1 MDISN
6 NIDLITLE
14 CLTNPGFYD
23 KYNLKKNNPNK
34 ISKADRKFYKKRII
48 NETKKMLRNDFDTP
62 ALKEIFNEYVISLVD
77 YFKIVD
83 KRDILQEDYKNN
95 PPQDK
100 APQDKAPQDKEYY
113 DNVLDE
119 ILDISD
125 NNLNNLISPDQL
137 LFKTSNETKKIT
149 LDNFVVKHNPP
160 KENII
165 YPEQKEINL
174 KEPSLKTK
182 GLKTKGLKMKAL
194 KSTQIKSSVEKENIH
209 KI

>member
-83 KRDILQEDYKNN
+83 KRDIIQEDYKNN
-95 PPQDK
+95 PH
-100 APQDKAPQDKEYY
+100 QDKEYY

-125 NNLNNLISPDQL
+125 NNLNNFNNFNNLISPNEL
-137 LFKTSNETKKIT
+137 LFKNANETKKIT

-182 GLKTKGLKMKAL
+182 GLKSKAL
-194 KSTQIKSSVEKENIH
+194 KSTQIKSSVKKENID

>member
-62 ALKEIFNEYVISLVD
+62 ALKEIFNQYVISLVD

-95 PPQDK
+95 P
-100 APQDKAPQDKEYY
+100 PQDKEYY

-137 LFKTSNETKKIT
+137 LFNNANETKKIT

-182 GLKTKGLKMKAL
+182 GLKMKAL
-194 KSTQIKSSVEKENIH
+194 KSTQIKSSVKKENID

>member
-6 NIDLITLE
+6 NMDLITLE

-100 APQDKAPQDKEYY
+100 EYY

-137 LFKTSNETKKIT
+137 LFKTANETKKIT

-194 KSTQIKSSVEKENIH
+194 KSTQIKSSVEKENID

>member
-62 ALKEIFNEYVISLVD
+62 ALKEIFNQYVISLVD

-100 APQDKAPQDKEYY
+100 EYY

-125 NNLNNLISPDQL
+125 NNLNNLNNLISPDQL
-137 LFKTSNETKKIT
+137 LFKTANETKKIT

-182 GLKTKGLKMKAL
+182 GLKMKAL
-194 KSTQIKSSVEKENIH
+194 KSTQIKSSVEKENID

>member
-23 KYNLKKNNPNK
+23 KYNLKKNNPTK
-34 ISKADRKFYKKRII
+34 ISKEDRKFYKKRII

-62 ALKEIFNEYVISLVD
+62 ALKQIFNEYVISLVD

-95 PPQDK
+95 PT
-100 APQDKAPQDKEYY
+100 QDKEFY

-125 NNLNNLISPDQL
+125 NNLISPNEL
-137 LFKTSNETKKIT
+137 LFNNANETKKIT
-149 LDNFVVKHNPP
+149 LDNFVVKHNPL

-174 KEPSLKTK
+174 KESSLKTK
-182 GLKTKGLKMKAL
+182 GIKPKKI
-194 KSTQIKSSVEKENIH
+194 KSTRIKSSVKKENID

>member
-62 ALKEIFNEYVISLVD
+62 ALKEIFNQYVISLVD

-95 PPQDK
+95 P
-100 APQDKAPQDKEYY
+100 PQDKEYY

-137 LFKTSNETKKIT
+137 LFKTANETKKIT

-182 GLKTKGLKMKAL
+182 GLKMKAL
-194 KSTQIKSSVEKENIH
+194 KSTQIKSSVKKENID

>member
-23 KYNLKKNNPNK
+23 KYNLKKNNPTK

-83 KRDILQEDYKNN
+83 KRDIIQEDYKNN
-95 PPQDK
+95 P
-100 APQDKAPQDKEYY
+100 PQDKEYY

-137 LFKTSNETKKIT
+137 LFKTANETKKIT

-194 KSTQIKSSVEKENIH
+194 KSTQIKSSVEKENID

>member
-23 KYNLKKNNPNK
+23 KYNLKKNNP
-34 ISKADRKFYKKRII
+34 
-48 NETKKMLRNDFDTP
+48 T
-62 ALKEIFNEYVISLVD
+62 
-77 YFKIVD
+77 
-83 KRDILQEDYKNN
+83 
-95 PPQDK
+95 
-100 APQDKAPQDKEYY
+100 QDKEFY

-125 NNLNNLISPDQL
+125 NNFNNLISPNEL
-137 LFKTSNETKKIT
+137 LFNNANETKKIT
-149 LDNFVVKHNPP
+149 LDNFVVKHNPL

-174 KEPSLKTK
+174 KESSLKTK
-182 GLKTKGLKMKAL
+182 GIKPKKI
-194 KSTQIKSSVEKENIH
+194 KSTRIKSSVKKENID

>member
-48 NETKKMLRNDFDTP
+48 NETKKMLRNDFETP

-100 APQDKAPQDKEYY
+100 EYY

-125 NNLNNLISPDQL
+125 NNFNNLNNLISPNEL
-137 LFKTSNETKKIT
+137 LFNNANETKKIT

-182 GLKTKGLKMKAL
+182 GLKMKAL
-194 KSTQIKSSVEKENIH
+194 KSTQIKSSVKKENID

>member
-23 KYNLKKNNPNK
+23 KYNLKKNNINK

-62 ALKEIFNEYVISLVD
+62 ALKQIFNEYVISLVD

-83 KRDILQEDYKNN
+83 KRDILQEDYKNY
-95 PPQDK
+95 PT
-100 APQDKAPQDKEYY
+100 QDKEFY

-125 NNLNNLISPDQL
+125 NNLISPNEL
-137 LFKTSNETKKIT
+137 LFNNANETKKIT
-149 LDNFVVKHNPP
+149 LDNFVVKHNPL

-174 KEPSLKTK
+174 KESSLKTK
-182 GLKTKGLKMKAL
+182 GIKPKKI
-194 KSTQIKSSVEKENIH
+194 KSTRIKSSVKKENID

>member
-100 APQDKAPQDKEYY
+100 EYY

-119 ILDISD
+119 ILDICD
-125 NNLNNLISPDQL
+125 NNLNNLNNLISPDQL

-194 KSTQIKSSVEKENIH
+194 KSTQIKSSVEKENID

>member
-1 MDISN
+1 
-6 NIDLITLE
+6 
-14 CLTNPGFYD
+14 
-23 KYNLKKNNPNK
+23 
-34 ISKADRKFYKKRII
+34 
-48 NETKKMLRNDFDTP
+48 MLRNDFDTP
-62 ALKEIFNEYVISLVD
+62 ALKQIFNEYVISLVD

-95 PPQDK
+95 PT
-100 APQDKAPQDKEYY
+100 QDKEFY

-125 NNLNNLISPDQL
+125 NNLISPNEL
-137 LFKTSNETKKIT
+137 LFNNANETKKIT

-182 GLKTKGLKMKAL
+182 GLKMKAL
-194 KSTQIKSSVEKENIH
+194 KSTQIKSSVKKENID

>member
-100 APQDKAPQDKEYY
+100 EYY

-125 NNLNNLISPDQL
+125 NNLNNLNNLISPDQL
-137 LFKTSNETKKIT
+137 LFKTANETKKIT
-149 LDNFVVKHNPP
+149 LDNFVVKHNPL

-174 KEPSLKTK
+174 KESSLKTK
-182 GLKTKGLKMKAL
+182 GIKPKKI
-194 KSTQIKSSVEKENIH
+194 KSTRIKSSVKKENID

>member
-100 APQDKAPQDKEYY
+100 EYY

-137 LFKTSNETKKIT
+137 LFKTANETKKIT

-165 YPEQKEINL
+165 YPEKKEINL
-174 KEPSLKTK
+174 KEPS
-182 GLKTKGLKMKAL
+182 LKTKGLKMKAL
-194 KSTQIKSSVEKENIH
+194 KSTQIKSSVKKENID

>member
-23 KYNLKKNNPNK
+23 KYNLKKNNPTK

-100 APQDKAPQDKEYY
+100 EYY

-125 NNLNNLISPDQL
+125 NNLNNLNNLISPNEL
-137 LFKTSNETKKIT
+137 LFNNANETKKIT

-182 GLKTKGLKMKAL
+182 GLKMKAL
-194 KSTQIKSSVEKENIH
+194 KSTQIKSSVKKENID

>member
-1 MDISN
+1 
-6 NIDLITLE
+6 
-14 CLTNPGFYD
+14 
-23 KYNLKKNNPNK
+23 
-34 ISKADRKFYKKRII
+34 
-48 NETKKMLRNDFDTP
+48 MLRNDFDTP

-100 APQDKAPQDKEYY
+100 EYY

-137 LFKTSNETKKIT
+137 LFKTANETKKIT

-165 YPEQKEINL
+165 YPEKKEINL

-194 KSTQIKSSVEKENIH
+194 KSTQIKSSVEKENID

>member
-100 APQDKAPQDKEYY
+100 EYY

-137 LFKTSNETKKIT
+137 LFKTANETKKIT

-165 YPEQKEINL
+165 YPEKKEINL
-174 KEPSLKTK
+174 KEPS
-182 GLKTKGLKMKAL
+182 LKTKGLKMKAL

>member
-83 KRDILQEDYKNN
+83 KRDIIQEDYKNN
-95 PPQDK
+95 P
-100 APQDKAPQDKEYY
+100 PQDKEYY

-125 NNLNNLISPDQL
+125 NNLNNLNNLISPNEL
-137 LFKTSNETKKIT
+137 LFNNANETKKIT

-182 GLKTKGLKMKAL
+182 GLKMKAL
-194 KSTQIKSSVEKENIH
+194 KSTQIKSSVKKENID

>member
-100 APQDKAPQDKEYY
+100 EYY

-137 LFKTSNETKKIT
+137 LFKTANETKKIT

-182 GLKTKGLKMKAL
+182 GLKTKGLKMKVL
-194 KSTQIKSSVEKENIH
+194 KSTQIKSSVEKENID

>member
-6 NIDLITLE
+6 NIDLITFE

-100 APQDKAPQDKEYY
+100 EYY

-137 LFKTSNETKKIT
+137 LFKTANETKKIT

-182 GLKTKGLKMKAL
+182 GLKMKAL
-194 KSTQIKSSVEKENIH
+194 KSTQIKSSVKKENID

>member
-100 APQDKAPQDKEYY
+100 EYY

-137 LFKTSNETKKIT
+137 LFKTANETKKIT

-194 KSTQIKSSVEKENIH
+194 KSTQIKSSVKKENID

>member
-83 KRDILQEDYKNN
+83 KRDIIQEDYKNN
-95 PPQDK
+95 P
-100 APQDKAPQDKEYY
+100 PQDKEYY

-125 NNLNNLISPDQL
+125 NNFNNLNNLISPNEL
-137 LFKTSNETKKIT
+137 LFNNANETKKIT

-182 GLKTKGLKMKAL
+182 GLKMKAL
-194 KSTQIKSSVEKENIH
+194 KSTQIKSSVKKENID

>member
-23 KYNLKKNNPNK
+23 KYNLKKNNPTK
-34 ISKADRKFYKKRII
+34 ISKEDRKFYKKRII

-62 ALKEIFNEYVISLVD
+62 ALKQIFNEYVISLVD

-95 PPQDK
+95 PT
-100 APQDKAPQDKEYY
+100 QDKEFY

-125 NNLNNLISPDQL
+125 NNLISPNEL
-137 LFKTSNETKKIT
+137 LFNNANETKKIT
-149 LDNFVVKHNPP
+149 LDNFVVKHNPL

-165 YPEQKEINL
+165 YPEKKEINL
-174 KEPSLKTK
+174 KESSLKTK
-182 GLKTKGLKMKAL
+182 GIKPKKI
-194 KSTQIKSSVEKENIH
+194 KSTRIKSSVKKENID

>member
-23 KYNLKKNNPNK
+23 KYNLKKNNLNK

-83 KRDILQEDYKNN
+83 KRDILQEEYKNN
-95 PPQDK
+95 P
-100 APQDKAPQDKEYY
+100 PQDKEYY

-125 NNLNNLISPDQL
+125 NNLNNLISPNEL
-137 LFKTSNETKKIT
+137 LFNNANETKKIT

-182 GLKTKGLKMKAL
+182 GLKMKAL
-194 KSTQIKSSVEKENIH
+194 KSTQIKSSVEKENID